1 MSISHLLVRPLP
13 YLDRADAQTTCIV
26 EPMAYKRLK
35 TEHAGAK
42 NGGGA
47 WMTRAEAKESA
58 KRKRRQADEGTAAA
72 EGPLDDRGNLDQFS
86 ARSSRAVLRH
96 MTEDE
101 EAAGLSWEKFR
112 PG

>member
-1 MSISHLLVRPLP
+1 MSG
-13 YLDRADAQTTCIV
+13 AQTTCIV
-26 EPMAYKRLK
+26 EPVGYKRVK

-47 WMTRAEAKESA
+47 WTTRAEAKESA
-58 KRKRRQADEGTAAA
+58 RRKRRQADEEAV
-72 EGPLDDRGNLDQFS
+72 EGEGSLDGGGNLSQLT
-86 ARSSRAVLRH
+86 AHGSRGVLRH

-112 PG
+112 PS

>member
-1 MSISHLLVRPLP
+1 VG
-13 YLDRADAQTTCIV
+13 
-26 EPMAYKRLK
+26 YKRVK

-58 KRKRRQADEGTAAA
+58 RRKRRQADTGAVEV
-72 EGPLDDRGNLDQFS
+72 ERPLDDWGNLDKFS
-86 ARSSRAVLRH
+86 ARSSCGVLCH
-96 MTEDE
+96 MTEDK

-112 PG
+112 PS

>member
-1 MSISHLLVRPLP
+1 VG
-13 YLDRADAQTTCIV
+13 
-26 EPMAYKRLK
+26 YKRVK

-58 KRKRRQADEGTAAA
+58 RRKRRQADEAAIQG
-72 EGPLDDRGNLDQFS
+72 EGSLDDCGNLSQLT
-86 ARSSRAVLRH
+86 AHGSRRVLRH

-101 EAAGLSWEKFR
+101 EAAGLSWDKFR
-112 PG
+112 PN